1 MGACASR
8 SDDDGVDAAS
18 HLEAYPAGPGGAAT
32 VKAELER
39 PATFGCA
46 FGRKRRGVPERT
58 PASPASVEA
67 RGAASPV
74 AEAAARVPR
83 TPELRSAASRA
94 PIPRTA
100 SGGRGGRGPGGGGGR
115 GLGHAEGDADP
126 DARDGF
132 GFENP
137 ETERSFLGLTNE
149 RDGPDGPDVPTDA
162 NDAFGDALLA
172 LSSSRV
178 RAWDAKEADTEAW
191 RTYTELMAEARERQR
206 EKREAAEKE
215 AREAAEAASV
225 DAFVKHFPRRRD
237 DPRTK
242 GASETAAV
250 PTPEPP
256 EHGSSSSKSESES
269 SAFSSRNEPS
279 PPKVISALARL
290 AAEATARA
298 DFNWARCEE
307 VRAMLAEDV
316 VYRTIEGARVCGR
329 EAVVEKMCK
338 SVEKIARRFRV
349 RTSETRAGGKAIPE
363 RAGKVKVTSEGP
375 TRATDAKDREIWIVH
390 YAFDLLLLKIR
401 VKETFRVCR
410 KTGVI
415 KEFSRARA

>member
-8 SDDDGVDAAS
+8 AEHDGVDAAS
-18 HLEAYPAGPGGAAT
+18 HLEASPAGAGVAT

-39 PATFGCA
+39 PANVGCA
-46 FGRKRRGVPERT
+46 FGWKRRGVAART
-58 PASPASVEA
+58 PPSPASVEA

-74 AEAAARVPR
+74 PEAANAVPR
-83 TPELRSAASRA
+83 TPQLRSAASRA

-115 GLGHAEGDADP
+115 GLGHAEGDPDP
-126 DARDGF
+126 DQSAGF
-132 GFENP
+132 GFDSP
-137 ETERSFLGLTNE
+137 ETIRRFLGSANVRDDDE
-149 RDGPDGPDVPTDA
+149 RGVSESDA
-162 NDAFGDALLA
+162 LRDAAFGADLLA
-172 LSSSRV
+172 LSASRV
-178 RAWDAKEADTEAW
+178 RAWDEREQDTEAW
-191 RTYTELMAEARERQR
+191 RTYHTLMAEAERERQER
-206 EKREAAEKE
+206 VSEESL
-215 AREAAEAASV
+215 ASF
-225 DAFVKHFPRRRD
+225 AKHFPRRE
-237 DPRTK
+237 
-242 GASETAAV
+242 GVSENENQNVVAACS
-250 PTPEPP
+250 EPAP
-256 EHGSSSSKSESES
+256 
-269 SAFSSRNEPS
+269 PS
-279 PPKVISALARL
+279 VISALAKL
-290 AAEATARA
+290 AAEATATA
-298 DFNWARCEE
+298 DSNWARCDA

-338 SVEKIARRFRV
+338 SVEKIARRFNL
-349 RTSETRAGGKAIPE
+349 RTSDTRAGGKAIPE

-375 TRATDAKDREIWIVH
+375 KRATDLKDREIWIVH